1 MAWPIVVIDTTNM
14 DAASDNPG
22 NARAAI
28 KQMADNVNAI
38 KDSKGAVNGIA
49 ELDAGGTVP
58 ASQLPVQPANKGGT
72 GHFSFSI
79 GDIFYANSTST
90 LAKLAAGS
98 AGNVLT
104 SNGAG
109 SPPSYQVAGGVPSGT
124 RMVFNQTTAPIG
136 WTKDTSTVL
145 NDSIMRI
152 VTGAVGSGGS
162 TAFSTF
168 NGQTSVGATT
178 LTESQIPNHV
188 HQETYVNPS
197 TGLATGAVRNS
208 AGVSSTQTSIYAS
221 TSGSTPYNNTPVAL
235 NTVATGGGGSHT
247 HTMTA
252 SIKYNDFIICQK
264 D

>member
-38 KDSKGAVNGIA
+38 KDSKGAVNGVA
-49 ELDAGGTVP
+49 ELDASGTVP
-58 ASQLPVQPANKGGT
+58 AYQLPVQPANKGGT
-72 GHFSFSI
+72 GHVSFSI

-90 LAKLAAGS
+90 LAKLSAGA

-109 SPPSYQVAGGVPSGT
+109 APPSYQVAGGVPSGT
-124 RMVFNQTTAPIG
+124 RMVFNQTAAPLG
-136 WTKDTSTVL
+136 WTKDTSAVL

-152 VTGAVGSGGS
+152 VTGSVGSGGS

-168 NGQTSVGATT
+168 NAQTSVGATT
-178 LTESQIPNHV
+178 LTEAQIPSHSHIQQLLNGPTRMPMV
-188 HQETYVNPS
+188 ELT
-197 TGLATGAVRNS
+197 TGGS
-208 AGVSSTQTSIYAS
+208 AGVIPPSGTVDFSSSSFVSTQT
-221 TSGSTPYNNTPVAL
+221 
-235 NTVATGGGGSHT
+235 TGGGGSHT
-247 HTMTA
+247 HAMTA